1 MLKKFLYIAFLGL
14 MATSCTED
22 TMDDINKNQA
32 NPPASV
38 VNAKFQVTDAVV
50 STGFSSWGGAY
61 AWYVSSYTEQ
71 TFGTGN
77 NQAMKAELR
86 QRGETAASTTFNNE
100 WGSTYLNLENILQIL
115 QKTEEGG
122 LNAGQSDIR
131 GIGQVL
137 WVLNFE
143 LLTDMHGDIPYSEAL
158 VKEQP
163 KLDTQESIYTDL
175 LSRIDEA
182 ITDLTA
188 AAAAKENNCG
198 EQDLL
203 FGGNPAKWLG
213 LAKAVKAR
221 LLLNLSYR
229 DSGNLAKAKSAA
241 EEALQAGFNGAE
253 LTIFNGVD
261 ADNPWTA
268 YSWSRY
274 YIGANGTVVDLMAE
288 RNDPRLAVYAADLFG
303 TGIPYANAGDEDLAK
318 MTETVGYPLW
328 LENGAA
334 KLHLFS
340 LSEVYFIIAE
350 CQARAGQDATSAF
363 ASAVEASFEDYAES
377 TGEDVGD
384 AADYVA
390 ALGTVT
396 LKEVMVQK
404 YLAQTRDEQLQT
416 YNDLRRCKAHGEEFI
431 KLKNPRNIQG
441 GQNQWPLRL
450 PYGNSDVVSNPNVTA
465 AFGTG
470 NDAGNYLFTENIW
483 LFGGSR

>member
-274 YIGANGTVVDLMAE
+274 YTGANGTVVDLMTE

-350 CQARAGQDATSAF
+350 CH
-363 ASAVEASFEDYAES
+363 ASLGSIYGEYQYGENNSIKMSFN
-377 TGEDVGD
+377 
-384 AADYVA
+384 AADGDKNGIDRVSKIPA
-390 ALGTVT
+390 MQQFLQQISAKTWIVSSDAPMAPEKMKFT
-396 LKEVMVQK
+396 NAEDPSDFFNISLK
-404 YLAQTRDEQLQT
+404 
-416 YNDLRRCKAHGEEFI
+416 
-431 KLKNPRNIQG
+431 
-441 GQNQWPLRL
+441 
-450 PYGNSDVVSNPNVTA
+450 
-465 AFGTG
+465 
-470 NDAGNYLFTENIW
+470 
-483 LFGGSR
+483 

>member
-32 NPPASV
+32 NPPATA
-38 VNAKFQVTDAVV
+38 VNAKFQVTEAVV
-50 STGFSSWGGAY
+50 ATGFSSWGGAY

-115 QKTEEGG
+115 QKTEDGG

-188 AAAAKENNCG
+188 AATAKENNCG
-198 EQDLL
+198 AQDVL
-203 FGGNPAKWLG
+203 FGGDPAKWLG

-221 LLLNLSYR
+221 LLLNMSYR
-229 DSGNLAKAKSAA
+229 DSGNLAKAKTAA
-241 EEALQAGFNGAE
+241 EEALQAGFAGAE
-253 LTIFNGVD
+253 LAIFNGVD
-261 ADNPWTA
+261 CDNPWAA
-268 YSWSRY
+268 YNWSRAY
-274 YIGANGTVVDLMAE
+274 TGANGTVVDLMTE
-288 RNDPRLAVYAADLFG
+288 RNDPRLDVYAVDYFG
-303 TGIPYANAGDEDLAK
+303 TGVTYAAAGDDDLAK
-318 MTETVGYPLW
+318 MTETVGLPIW
-328 LENGAA
+328 LDNGAA

-350 CQARAGQDATSAF
+350 CQARAGQDATTAF
-363 ASAVEASFEDYAES
+363 TSAVEDSFADIAAA
-377 TGEDVGD
+377 TGEDLGD

-390 ALGTVT
+390 GLGAVT

-416 YNDLRRCKAHGEEFI
+416 YNDIRRCMAQGEEFV
-431 KLKNPRNIQG
+431 KMKNPHNVQG
-441 GQNQWPLRL
+441 GMNQWPLRL